1 MGYLVLKLSS
11 WRMMTSMPIRNGYC
25 LFTAS
30 YHWYLIVPTHGGMAR
45 RSWLTQGIYAPTLTQ
60 AIKFCSTNWVDCRA
74 TLLIVT
80 KCITIKPNHTSLD
93 CHVPSCLFLWNVT
106 SQCILYRFPG
116 ELGFCRIS
124 SSVRN
129 FGTGKFATI
138 GSSYRWKTGLA
149 CWQFVLFCWSFVLLL
164 K

>member
-1 MGYLVLKLSS
+1 MSYLVLKPSS
-11 WRMMTSMPIRNGYC
+11 WRMTTSLPIRNGYC

-30 YHWYLIVPTHGGMAR
+30 YHWYLIVPTHRGMAR
-45 RSWLTQGIYAPTLTQ
+45 RSWLTEGIFAPTVTR
-60 AIKFCSTNWVDCRA
+60 AINRSTNWADCGA

-80 KCITIKPNHTSLD
+80 KCITTKSNHASLD

-106 SQCILYRFPG
+106 SQCFVYRFPG

-138 GSSYRWKTGLA
+138 GSSYRWKTGLM
-149 CWQFVLFCWSFVLLL
+149 CWEFVLFWSFVLLS